1 MMEDKHAKEVA
12 VLRQYIKE
20 ELFRK
25 NDIVVMSLEET
36 KKLQY
41 KEHLRQMR
49 PVIYKEQE

>member
-1 MMEDKHAKEVA
+1 MKDKYAKEVA
-12 VLRQYIKE
+12 ILRQYIKE

-25 NDIVVMSLEET
+25 NSTVTVSLEEA

-41 KEHLRQMR
+41 KEHLRQMQ